1 MEDVEFGKIYDFYLP
16 PSFLRLQES
25 PSVNTMWRILDKGA
39 SNGGLA
45 AGAMKPKLGM
55 QPKPVRPPM
64 RSGKVE
70 HTPQPTCRQTRPP
83 PKQVRAFRRS

>member
-55 QPKPVRPPM
+55 QPKPF
-64 RSGKVE
+64 
-70 HTPQPTCRQTRPP
+70 
-83 PKQVRAFRRS
+83 RAASYALWQGGAYTTADVQAN